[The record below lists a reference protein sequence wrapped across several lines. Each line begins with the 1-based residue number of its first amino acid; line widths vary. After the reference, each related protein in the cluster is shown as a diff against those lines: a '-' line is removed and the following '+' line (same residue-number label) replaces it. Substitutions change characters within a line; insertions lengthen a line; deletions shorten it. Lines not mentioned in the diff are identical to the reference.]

1 MTVEE
6 LIIELQKLDPTL
18 EVYLNGYEGGYD
30 DLREIEPIHIC
41 RDFYTEEWYYGNHE
55 TYDLLR
61 KDPANTSDYIQS
73 RGILLNR

>member
-41 RDFYTEEWYYGNHE
+41 RDFYIKEWYYGNHE
-55 TYDLLR
+55 KHDMVSTPSSY
-61 KDPANTSDYIQS
+61 TQS